1 MAAVPPRSLTGFNKR
16 VAQTL
21 KGENEKVNYNVA
33 KFSILYLFII
43 EILSM
48 KLMYLP
54 KYLLFWY
61 PLLTQFGYA
70 LLIYTLFTFSK
81 KLGFCRFKKTG
92 LLLFFAYYL
101 IGCFG
106 IIFELGDKNYYQIIS
121 FVFLGMSILTLIYSL
136 KSFKNE

>member
-16 VAQTL
+16 LAKTL
-21 KGENEKVNYNVA
+21 IGENEKVNYNVA

-43 EILSM
+43 EIVSM

-54 KYLLFWY
+54 KYLFFWY

-70 LLIYTLFTFSK
+70 LLIYTLFTFK
-81 KLGFCRFKKTG
+81 NKLGFCIFKKAG
-92 LLLFFAYYL
+92 LLLFIAYYL
-101 IGCFG
+101 IGFFG
-106 IIFELGDKNYYQIIS
+106 IIFELGDNNYYQIIS
-121 FVFLGMSILTLIYSL
+121 FVFLLMSILTLIYSL

>member
-1 MAAVPPRSLTGFNKR
+1 MAAVPPRSLTGFGKLR
-16 VAQTL
+16 KALTGQ
-21 KGENEKVNYNVA
+21 NEKVNYNIA

-43 EILSM
+43 EIVSM

-54 KYLLFWY
+54 KYLFFWY
-61 PLLTQFGYA
+61 PILTQLGYA

-81 KLGFCRFKKTG
+81 KLGFCRFKKAG

-101 IGCFG
+101 IGVFG

-121 FVFLGMSILTLIYSL
+121 FVFLGMAFLNLIYSL
-136 KSFKNE
+136 KNFKNE

>member
-1 MAAVPPRSLTGFNKR
+1 MAAVPPRSLTGFGKR
-16 VAQTL
+16 LAKTL
-21 KGENEKVNYNVA
+21 TGENENVNYNIA

-43 EILSM
+43 ELLSM

-54 KYLLFWY
+54 KYLFFWY

-70 LLIYTLFTFSK
+70 LLIYTLFTFGK
-81 KLGFCRFKKTG
+81 KLGFCRFKKAG
-92 LLLFFAYYL
+92 LLLFLAYYL
-101 IGCFG
+101 IGFFG

-121 FVFLGMSILTLIYSL
+121 FVFLGMSFLNLIYSL